1 MQKTNV
7 MLLALCQAAVMTMT
21 SLVLSSSALIGADLA
36 SAQWATVPLAVQYL
50 GTMLLT
56 YPMSRWMGRWGRRPV
71 FVMGALLGAS
81 GLLLAAAGIHQGSFT
96 LFVVAG
102 LLIGSFTA
110 VGQFFRFAAAEAAP
124 PESRS
129 RAISL
134 TLTGGLLA
142 AVAGPQL
149 ARFTADVWTPAFTA
163 SFLALALVA
172 LLAAV
177 LASRLRLSP
186 LAAHPQ
192 SAGSASWSKLLA
204 NPRLVLAMAA
214 GVVGYGVMNLLMT
227 ATPLAMLCS
236 QLAFD
241 DTASVIQWHLVAMFA
256 PSFFTGWLIQRLG
269 VMVVM
274 LAGCGLNLAGI
285 AVSLEGVSYS
295 HYLVALMLVGGGWN
309 FLYIGA
315 TSLLT
320 DSCPEAEKTRV
331 QGLNDTL
338 VFLGLTVATMG
349 SGALVTHLGWE
360 VVNLWAAVPVLMV
373 IVAIVVLWLWE
384 QRRPGLARS
393 SS

>member
-71 FVMGALLGAS
+71 FVMGALLGAG
-81 GLLLAAAGIHQGSFT
+81 GLLLAAAGIHLGSFA

-149 ARFTADVWTPAFTA
+149 ARFTADVWTPTFTA

-172 LLAAV
+172 LLAVV

-192 SAGSASWSKLLA
+192 SAGSASWSTLLA

-320 DSCPEAEKTRV
+320 DSCPEAEKTWV

-373 IVAIVVLWLWE
+373 IVAIVALWLWE
-384 QRRPGLARS
+384 QRRPDLARS

>member
-71 FVMGALLGAS
+71 FVMGALLGAG
-81 GLLLAAAGIHQGSFT
+81 GLLLAAAGIHQGSFA

-149 ARFTADVWTPAFTA
+149 ARFTADVWTPTFTA

-192 SAGSASWSKLLA
+192 SAGSASCSKLLA

-360 VVNLWAAVPVLMV
+360 IVNLWAAVPVLMV

>member
-71 FVMGALLGAS
+71 FVMGALLGAG
-81 GLLLAAAGIHQGSFT
+81 GLLLAAAGIHQGSFA

-149 ARFTADVWTPAFTA
+149 ARFTADVWTPTFTA

-192 SAGSASWSKLLA
+192 SAGSASCSKLLA

-236 QLAFD
+236 QLVFD

-360 VVNLWAAVPVLMV
+360 IVNLWAAVPVLMV